1 MAAQVLIHRHDRPDI
16 GPVGECITLGA
27 WLLLSRRNI
36 RLEPAERAEKILS
49 RAGNARLSGAQV

>member
-27 WLLLSRRNI
+27 LLLLSSNF
-36 RLEPAERAEKILS
+36 RLEPAERAEKIPS